1 LWGEGEVSTYYAQLL
16 LNGVIAGS
24 VYALFAVGLT
34 MVYGVFRFIN
44 FAHGE
49 LIAWGAYLTLLFSQV
64 LPFSAAVAPALG
76 LTLILGIS
84 QDRYVYSPLR
94 RRSRITLLIASIGLS
109 YFLRNA
115 LRLVWGSDLQTYG
128 FEAWRGLS
136 FGDLNITRIQLA
148 MVAAALLFLGFLYGL
163 LKFTMLGK
171 SLRAAADNM
180 ELAEI
185 MGIDM
190 KRVGMTVWTLSALF
204 AGAGGILIGLDTN
217 LEPMMGLT
225 NLIKSFA
232 AVLLGGAGN
241 VWGALLGGLFIG
253 VAENLGVAFF
263 SPGYKDAVS
272 FALIVLLLL
281 FRPAGL
287 FGILGGVR

>member
-1 LWGEGEVSTYYAQLL
+1 MSTYYAQLL

-34 MVYGVFRFIN
+34 MVYGIFRFIN

-49 LIAWGAYLTLLFSQV
+49 LIAWGAYLTLLFSQF
-64 LPFSAAVAPALG
+64 LPFSIAVLPALG
-76 LTLILGIS
+76 LTMILGIS

-109 YFLRNA
+109 YLLRNA

-128 FEAWRGLS
+128 FEAVRGLS
-136 FGDLNITRIQLA
+136 FGALNITRTQLA
-148 MVAAALLFLGFLYGL
+148 MVVAALLFLGFLYGL

-190 KRVGMTVWTLSALF
+190 KRVGTTVWTLSALF
-204 AGAGGILIGLDTN
+204 AGVGGVLIGLDTN

-253 VAENLGVAFF
+253 VAENLGVAFL

-281 FRPAGL
+281 FRPAGI
-287 FGILGGVR
+287 FGITGGVR

>member
-1 LWGEGEVSTYYAQLL
+1 MSTYYAQLL

-34 MVYGVFRFIN
+34 MVYGIFRFIN

-49 LIAWGAYLTLLFSQV
+49 LIAWGAYLTLLFSQF
-64 LPFSAAVAPALG
+64 LPFSIAVVPALG
-76 LTLILGIS
+76 LTMILGIS

-109 YFLRNA
+109 YLLRNA

-128 FEAWRGLS
+128 FEAVRGLS
-136 FGDLNITRIQLA
+136 FGALNITRTQLA
-148 MVAAALLFLGFLYGL
+148 MVVAALLFLGFLYGL

-190 KRVGMTVWTLSALF
+190 KRVGATVWTLSALF
-204 AGAGGILIGLDTN
+204 AGVGGVLIGLDTN

-241 VWGALLGGLFIG
+241 VWGALVGGLFIG
-253 VAENLGVAFF
+253 VAENLGVAFL

-281 FRPAGL
+281 FRPAGI
-287 FGILGGVR
+287 FGITGGVR

>member
-1 LWGEGEVSTYYAQLL
+1 MESYYAQLI

-49 LIAWGAYLTLLFSQV
+49 LIAWGAYLTLLFSHL
-64 LPFSAAVAPALG
+64 LPFSIAVVPAIA
-76 LTLILGIS
+76 LTIVLGIG
-84 QDRYVYSPLR
+84 QDRFVYGPLR
-94 RRSRITLLIASIGLS
+94 KQGRITLLIASIGLS
-109 YFLRNA
+109 YLLRNA
-115 LRLVWGSDLQTYG
+115 LRLIWGSDLQTYG
-128 FEAWRGLS
+128 FEAVRGLS
-136 FGDLNITRIQLA
+136 LGPFSITRTQLA
-148 MVAAALLFLGFLYGL
+148 MVIAALLFLAFLYAL
-163 LKFTMLGK
+163 LRFTLLGK

-185 MGIDM
+185 MGINM
-190 KRVGMTVWTLSALF
+190 KRVGTAVWSLSAIF
-204 AGAGGILIGLDTN
+204 AGVGGVLIGLDTN

-253 VAENLGVAFF
+253 IAENLGVAFF

-272 FALIVLLLL
+272 FVLIVLLLL
-281 FRPAGL
+281 FRPAGI
-287 FGILGGVR
+287 FGLISGVR